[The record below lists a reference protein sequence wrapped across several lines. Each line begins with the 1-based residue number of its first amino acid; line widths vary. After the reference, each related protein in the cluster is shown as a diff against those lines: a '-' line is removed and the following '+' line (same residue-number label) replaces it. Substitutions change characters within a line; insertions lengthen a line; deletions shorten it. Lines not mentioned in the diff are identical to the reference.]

1 MKIANYSH
9 PTRLFYLLLACTLS
23 GMGLFALF
31 ATLPNASAAKPP
43 EVQVQD
49 TATSSLPT
57 ANPYTPTLEFVSS
70 MGGDHGDIVLAGDYA
85 YVGNGAE
92 LSVVDI
98 SDPSLAHEVRLLCL
112 PGVIHDLAVDS
123 NYLYIAAGYGGLLI
137 YDIGTPAAPKQ
148 LNRLQ
153 DEFPYYYVHPAGNL
167 LIAIT
172 SNSFKTLDVSQP
184 VAPQLLDELEGDY
197 LPENQLF
204 VHGSFA
210 YLEYQIFD
218 LTDPTA
224 LSVAA
229 SLDGIIREV
238 HEPYAVVG
246 TVSCYDYYSCLCIYD
261 ITNPATPVR
270 LGDYIMNSLVGAR
283 IEGDRLYTTN
293 NYDMEIFDISNGL
306 SLLGAYLTS
315 GSTVEVSSN
324 RVYILGNGLEIV
336 DTSDPANPVLLDSY
350 TTPDSVMDYGRSG
363 DVFFLHML
371 YQVNYEDRFSR
382 SLHILDAADPSNIAV
397 LGPAIPFTGL
407 MSVYEFRLDGERGY
421 LSFFTPKFQI
431 WDFSNIS
438 APRYLGGHRV
448 TDFAPPIKIQS
459 TAGRAYLSGMIGP
472 LKIMDTSDPSQP
484 TVLMQYPLLNSDEYF
499 QEAGRVISDSLVQ
512 VYVIKYD
519 PLIDDIYLELQL
531 VDFSAAPD
539 YTVLGRY
546 HVGAPHYFS
555 DTFEGNSTSSPAPSH
570 LSSPQV
576 LTNAFDGTSTHAY
589 IGQDNGVIEIVDTS
603 NPSSP
608 TFISTYISTGTLI
621 SLRIADDL
629 LYAGYDGK
637 LEIIDVSDPYSP
649 TLLSLTP
656 ISATICNITV
666 ADGWAYLSTEYRWW
680 GPRYAGLFIYNVS
693 DPAKPILYQHYP
705 ISTYNVQVVGGLAY
719 LSTVENGLQILSL
732 FEPSIYFP
740 FIQYTERT
748 HATDIPLPR

>member
-1 MKIANYSH
+1 MQKANYSH
-9 PTRLFYLLLACTLS
+9 PTRLFYLLLAIALS
-23 GMGLFALF
+23 GIGLFAFF
-31 ATLPNASAAKPP
+31 ATLSNASAANPP

-49 TATSSLPT
+49 TPTSSLPT
-57 ANPYTPTLEFVSS
+57 ANHYTPTLQFVSS

-92 LSVVDI
+92 LSIVDI
-98 SDPSLAHEVRLLCL
+98 SDPSLAHEVRLLRL
-112 PGVIHDLAVDS
+112 PGVIYDLVVDGV
-123 NYLYIAAGYGGLLI
+123 YLYIAAGYGGLLI
-137 YDIGTPAAPKQ
+137 YDIGAPAAPKQ
-148 LNRLQ
+148 LARLP
-153 DEFPYYYVHPAGNL
+153 DESPYYYVHPAGNL

-172 SNSFKTLDVSQP
+172 AGSFKTLDVSQP
-184 VAPQLLDELEGDY
+184 VAPQILDELEGDY
-197 LPENQLF
+197 LPENHLF
-204 VHGSFA
+204 VRGNYA

-246 TVSCYDYYSCLCIYD
+246 TVSCYDYYSCLSLYD
-261 ITNPATPVR
+261 ITNAATPVR
-270 LGDYIMNSLVGAR
+270 LGDYMVNGLEGAR
-283 IEGDRLYTTN
+283 IEGDRLYITN
-293 NYDMEIFDISNGL
+293 HYDMEILDISNGL

-315 GSTVEVSSN
+315 GTAVEVSGE
-324 RVYILGNGLEIV
+324 RVYIIGNGLEIV
-336 DTSDPANPVLLDSY
+336 DTSDPNNPVLLDSY
-350 TTPDSVMDYGRSG
+350 TTPDSAMDYARSG

-371 YQVNYEDRFSR
+371 YQDNYEDRFSR
-382 SLHILDAADPSNIAV
+382 SLHTLDSADPGNIGV

-448 TDFAPPIKIQS
+448 TDYAPPIKIQTTS
-459 TAGRAYLSGMIGP
+459 SRAYLSGMQGP

-499 QEAGRVISDSLVQ
+499 QEAGKVISDSLVQ
-512 VYVIKYD
+512 VYVFKYD
-519 PLIDDIYLELQL
+519 PLIDNIYLELQL

-546 HVGAPHYFS
+546 HVGGPHIFS
-555 DTFEGNSTSSPAPSH
+555 DSFEGDGTRSPA
-570 LSSPQV
+570 LSYPTSPHV
-576 LTNAFDGTSTHAY
+576 YSNAFEGTPTHAY
-589 IGQDNGVIEIVDTS
+589 VGETNGVIEIIDTS

-656 ISATICNITV
+656 ISATICDITV

-680 GPRYAGLFIYNVS
+680 GPRYAGLFIYDVS

-705 ISTYNVQVVGGLAY
+705 ISTYNVQVSGGLAY
-719 LSTVENGLQILSL
+719 LSTVESGLQILSL
-732 FEPSIYFP
+732 YEPSIYFP
-740 FIQYTERT
+740 FIEYTERT
-748 HATDIPLPR
+748 YATDFPLPR